1 MPACLS
7 ALARPGRLLPACS
20 SRPVQAVSCPPAP
33 HEVGVCHRLWPVSF
47 PDFVCLFG
55 FARLLVSA
63 PSRLQACS
71 CLLHM
76 KSVFVTG
83 YGLCHFLTSCV
94 FPRPR
99 PPPVCHFPTSC
110 DFPRPWPRPC
120 PRAPASCPP
129 VSVRA
134 RGRGRAPA
142 GTPPHQRTCSAG
154 AGFPTPASP
163 AIRTTSQHAG
173 HAARNFGA
181 FQCHLAQSHV
191 VQGLDAVPPRVDVGL
206 IEVTRGYRIG
216 VEQRE

>member
-1 MPACLS
+1 MSFGNFLCLS
-7 ALARPGRLLPACS
+7 EVVR
-20 SRPVQAVSCPPAP
+20 AP
-33 HEVGVCHRLWPVSF
+33 
-47 PDFVCLFG
+47 VCLSEVKDRNYG
-55 FARLLVSA
+55 
-63 PSRLQACS
+63 
-71 CLLHM
+71 
-76 KSVFVTG
+76 G
-83 YGLCHFLTSCV
+83 Y
-94 FPRPR
+94 
-99 PPPVCHFPTSC
+99 
-110 DFPRPWPRPC
+110 
-120 PRAPASCPP
+120 PASA
-129 VSVRA
+129 V
-134 RGRGRAPA
+134 A